1 MRTWTSPPPS
11 PSSCADKSEF
21 MGARDRRT
29 FQLPDTS
36 KLRAW
41 MDISER
47 FLQAVLLVAGAGA
60 GAGAVCC
67 LLLAMPRCR
76 GLADDPGACEAQDG
90 APVGICE

>member
-1 MRTWTSPPPS
+1 VRTWTSPPPS

-47 FLQAVLLVAGAGA
+47 FLQRFCWLLALALALVLFAA
-60 GAGAVCC
+60 CC
-67 LLLAMPRCR
+67 LRCR
-76 GLADDPGACEAQDG
+76 GVAA
-90 APVGICE
+90 

>member
-1 MRTWTSPPPS
+1 
-11 PSSCADKSEF
+11 

-47 FLQAVLLVAGAGA
+47 FLQ
-60 GAGAVCC
+60 
-67 LLLAMPRCR
+67 
-76 GLADDPGACEAQDG
+76 
-90 APVGICE
+90 

>member
-47 FLQAVLLVAGAGA
+47 FLQFCWLLALALALVLFAA
-60 GAGAVCC
+60 CC
-67 LLLAMPRCR
+67 LRCR
-76 GLADDPGACEAQDG
+76 GVAA
-90 APVGICE
+90 

>member
-1 MRTWTSPPPS
+1 VRTWTSPPPS

-47 FLQAVLLVAGAGA
+47 FLQLALALALVLFAA
-60 GAGAVCC
+60 CC
-67 LLLAMPRCR
+67 LRCR
-76 GLADDPGACEAQDG
+76 GVAA
-90 APVGICE
+90 

>member
-1 MRTWTSPPPS
+1 
-11 PSSCADKSEF
+11 

-47 FLQAVLLVAGAGA
+47 FLQLALALALVLFAA
-60 GAGAVCC
+60 CC
-67 LLLAMPRCR
+67 LRCR
-76 GLADDPGACEAQDG
+76 GVAA
-90 APVGICE
+90 